1 MKTMKIRIC
10 AIAYGLC
17 PNHLTL
23 KKAIQASLSSCLIGT
38 LMMLATF
45 PFASCSDDD
54 DNDKDITKE
63 IAMSVSAEPGVM
75 YDLFDSMG
83 EHPIECMRV
92 MTEDEP
98 GQWQNLPISGI
109 KGFTYERGHE
119 YELRVKRTILANPPQ
134 DASNRTYE
142 LVRIL
147 ADKKVEEVAE
157 PAEKVVKS
165 EADITYEQQCPVE
178 KYAITKGGE
187 YVVDADGKMT
197 YADGTPTPE
206 FDKHAQIYLENILDK
221 SHPLWQAG
229 ARYMATYAYILSPN
243 TEEIRLVPSTHSG
256 FLFKNILT
264 ESEMAYIKQSMKQGE
279 TLHYYLI
286 LANVYKRGIQ
296 KVGFTIRRK

>member
-1 MKTMKIRIC
+1 MKLWRI
-10 AIAYGLC
+10 AF
-17 PNHLTL
+17 
-23 KKAIQASLSSCLIGT
+23 
-38 LMMLATF
+38 MMLAAFSLT
-45 PFASCSDDD
+45 SCSSDDD
-54 DNDKDITKE
+54 DKDIVKE
-63 IAMSVSAEPGVM
+63 INMSVSAEQGVM

-98 GQWQNLPISGI
+98 GRWQNLYFSDV

-147 ADKKVEEVAE
+147 ADKKVEDVAE
-157 PAEKVVKS
+157 PVEKEVKS
-165 EADITYEQQCPVE
+165 EADIEYEQQYPVE
-178 KYAITKGGE
+178 KYAIAKGGE
-187 YVVDADGKMT
+187 YMVDADGKVT

-229 ARYMATYAYILSPN
+229 ARYMATYAYVLSPL
-243 TEEIRLVPSTHSG
+243 TDEIRLVPSAHST

-264 ESEMAYIKQSMKQGE
+264 ESEMAHVLQSMLQGE
-279 TLHYYLI
+279 KLHYGLV
-286 LANVYKRGIQ
+286 LCNVYKRGIQ
-296 KVGFTIRRK
+296 KVEFTIKKK

>member
-1 MKTMKIRIC
+1 METMKIRIC
-10 AIAYGLC
+10 AIAYGLW

-23 KKAIQASLSSCLIGT
+23 RKAIQASLSSCLIGA

-45 PFASCSDDD
+45 PLASCSDDD
-54 DNDKDITKE
+54 DNDKDITKV
-63 IAMSVSAEPGVM
+63 IAMS
-75 YDLFDSMG
+75 
-83 EHPIECMRV
+83 
-92 MTEDEP
+92 EP

-142 LVRIL
+142 LVSIL

-157 PAEKVVKS
+157 PAEKIVKS
-165 EADITYEQQCPVE
+165 EADIIYEQQCPVE

-187 YVVDADGKMT
+187 YMVDADGKMT

-229 ARYMATYAYILSPN
+229 ARYMATYAYILSPI
-243 TEEIRLVPSTHSG
+243 TDEIRLVPSTRSG

-296 KVGFTIRRK
+296 KVGFTIRR

>member
-1 MKTMKIRIC
+1 MTTMKIWRI
-10 AIAYGLC
+10 AFA
-17 PNHLTL
+17 
-23 KKAIQASLSSCLIGT
+23 
-38 LMMLATF
+38 MLAAF
-45 PFASCSDDD
+45 SLASCSSDDD
-54 DNDKDITKE
+54 DKDITKV
-63 IAMSVSAEPGVM
+63 INMSVSAEPGVM

-98 GQWQNLPISGI
+98 GRWQDLCFSEI

-157 PAEKVVKS
+157 PVEKEVKS
-165 EADITYEQQCPVE
+165 EADIEYAQQCPIE
-178 KYAITKGGE
+178 KYAIAKGGE
-187 YVVDADGKMT
+187 YIVDADGKVT
-197 YADGTPTPE
+197 YSDGTPTPE

-229 ARYMATYAYILSPN
+229 ARYQATYAYVLSPL
-243 TEEIRLVPSTHSG
+243 TDEIRLVPSNHAC

-264 ESEMAYIKQSMKQGE
+264 ESEMAHVQQSMKQGE
-279 TLHYYLI
+279 TLRYALI

-296 KVGFTIRRK
+296 KVEFTIKKK

>member
-1 MKTMKIRIC
+1 MKTMKIWRL
-10 AIAYGLC
+10 AFA
-17 PNHLTL
+17 
-23 KKAIQASLSSCLIGT
+23 
-38 LMMLATF
+38 MLAAISL
-45 PFASCSDDD
+45 ASCSSDDD
-54 DNDKDITKE
+54 DKDITKE
-63 IAMSVSAEPGVM
+63 IIMNVSAEPGVM

-83 EHPIECMRV
+83 EHPIECMQV

-98 GQWQNLPISGI
+98 GQWQNLYFSEV

-119 YELRVKRTILANPPQ
+119 YVLRVKRTILANPPQ

-147 ADKKVEEVAE
+147 ADKKVEDVAE
-157 PAEKVVKS
+157 PVEKEVKT
-165 EADITYEQQCPVE
+165 EADIEYEQQCPVE
-178 KYAITKGGE
+178 KYAIAKGGE
-187 YVVDADGKMT
+187 YMVDADGKVT

-229 ARYMATYAYILSPN
+229 ARYMATYAYVLSPL
-243 TEEIRLVPSTHSG
+243 TDEIRLVPSTHSS

-264 ESEMAYIKQSMKQGE
+264 ENEMAYVKQSMKQGE
-279 TLHYYLI
+279 TLHYSLV

-296 KVGFTIRRK
+296 KVEFSITKK

>member
-1 MKTMKIRIC
+1 MKTMKIWRL
-10 AIAYGLC
+10 ALA
-17 PNHLTL
+17 
-23 KKAIQASLSSCLIGT
+23 
-38 LMMLATF
+38 MLAAF
-45 PFASCSDDD
+45 ALASCSDD

-63 IAMSVSAEPGVM
+63 IIMNVSAEPGVM

-98 GQWQNLPISGI
+98 GRWQNLYFSEI

-119 YELRVKRTILANPPQ
+119 
-134 DASNRTYE
+134 YE

-147 ADKKVEEVAE
+147 ADKKVEEVAG
-157 PAEKVVKS
+157 PVEKEVKT
-165 EADITYEQQCPVE
+165 ETDIEYEQRCPVE
-178 KYAITKGGE
+178 KYAIAKGGE
-187 YVVDADGKMT
+187 YLVDADGKVT

-229 ARYMATYAYILSPN
+229 ARYQATYAYVLSPL
-243 TEEIRLVPSTHSG
+243 TDEIRLVPSSHSG
-256 FLFKNILT
+256 FLFKHILT
-264 ESEMAYIKQSMKQGE
+264 ENEMEHVQQSMKQGK
-279 TLHYYLI
+279 TLHYALI

-296 KVGFTIRRK
+296 KVEFTIMKK

>member
-1 MKTMKIRIC
+1 
-10 AIAYGLC
+10 
-17 PNHLTL
+17 
-23 KKAIQASLSSCLIGT
+23 
-38 LMMLATF
+38 MLAAF
-45 PFASCSDDD
+45 SLVSCSSDDD
-54 DNDKDITKE
+54 DKDITKE
-63 IAMSVSAEPGVM
+63 IIMNVSAEPGVM

-83 EHPIECMRV
+83 EQPIECMRV

-98 GQWQNLPISGI
+98 GQWQNLYFSDI

-142 LVRIL
+142 LVSIL
-147 ADKKVEEVAE
+147 ADKKVEDMAE
-157 PAEKVVKS
+157 PVDKMVKS
-165 EADITYEQQCPVE
+165 EADIEYEQQCPIE
-178 KYAITKGGE
+178 KYAIAKGGE
-187 YVVDADGKMT
+187 YLVDADGTMT

-229 ARYMATYAYILSPN
+229 ARYQATYAYVLSPLSD
-243 TEEIRLVPSTHSG
+243 EIRLVPSNHSC

-264 ESEMAYIKQSMKQGE
+264 ESEMTHVQQSMKQGE
-279 TLHYYLI
+279 TLRYALI

-296 KVGFTIRRK
+296 KVEFTIKKK

>member
-1 MKTMKIRIC
+1 MKIWRITF
-10 AIAYGLC
+10 A
-17 PNHLTL
+17 
-23 KKAIQASLSSCLIGT
+23 
-38 LMMLATF
+38 MLAAF
-45 PFASCSDDD
+45 SLASCSSDD

-63 IAMSVSAEPGVM
+63 MNMSISAEPGVM

-98 GQWQNLPISGI
+98 GRWQNLYFSEI

-119 YELRVKRTILANPPQ
+119 YELRVKRTILANPPL

-157 PAEKVVKS
+157 PVEKVVKS
-165 EADITYEQQCPVE
+165 EVDIEYEQQCPVE
-178 KYAITKGGE
+178 KYAIAKGGE
-187 YVVDADGKMT
+187 YLVDGDGKMT

-229 ARYMATYAYILSPN
+229 ARYQATYAYVLSPL
-243 TEEIRLVPSTHSG
+243 TDEIRLVPSSHSG
-256 FLFKNILT
+256 FLFKHILT
-264 ESEMAYIKQSMKQGE
+264 ESEMAHVQQSMKQGE
-279 TLHYYLI
+279 TLHYALI
-286 LANVYKRGIQ
+286 LCNVYKRGIQ
-296 KVGFTIRRK
+296 KVEFTIKKE

>member
-1 MKTMKIRIC
+1 MKTIKTWRNIFVMC
-10 AIAYGLC
+10 AAL
-17 PNHLTL
+17 L
-23 KKAIQASLSSCLIGT
+23 SL
-38 LMMLATF
+38 
-45 PFASCSDDD
+45 ASCGSDDD
-54 DNDKDITKE
+54 DKDITKE
-63 IAMSVSAEPGVM
+63 MNMSVSAEPGVM

-98 GQWQNLPISGI
+98 GRWQNLHFSDI

-147 ADKKVEEVAE
+147 ADKKVEDVAE
-157 PAEKVVKS
+157 SVEKEVKS
-165 EADITYEQQCPVE
+165 EADIEYEQQCPVE
-178 KYAITKGGE
+178 KYAIYKGGE
-187 YVVDADGKMT
+187 YIMDADGKVT

-229 ARYMATYAYILSPN
+229 ARYQATYAYVLSPL
-243 TEEIRLVPSTHSG
+243 TDEIRLVPSNHAC

-264 ESEMAYIKQSMKQGE
+264 ESEMTHVQQSMSQGE
-279 TLHYYLI
+279 TLRYALI
-286 LANVYKRGIQ
+286 LTNVYKRGIQ
-296 KVGFTIRRK
+296 KVEFTIKKK

>member
-1 MKTMKIRIC
+1 MKTMKIWRNIFVMC
-10 AIAYGLC
+10 AAL
-17 PNHLTL
+17 
-23 KKAIQASLSSCLIGT
+23 LS
-38 LMMLATF
+38 
-45 PFASCSDDD
+45 FASCSSDDD
-54 DNDKDITKE
+54 DKDITKE
-63 IAMSVSAEPGVM
+63 IIMNVSAEPGVM

-83 EHPIECMRV
+83 EHPIECMQV

-98 GQWQNLPISGI
+98 GQWLYLYFSEV

-119 YELRVKRTILANPPQ
+119 YVLRVKRTILANPPQ

-147 ADKKVEEVAE
+147 ADKKVEDVAE
-157 PAEKVVKS
+157 PVEKEVKT
-165 EADITYEQQCPVE
+165 EADIEYEQQCPVE
-178 KYAITKGGE
+178 KYAIAKGGE
-187 YVVDADGKMT
+187 YMVDADGKMT

-229 ARYMATYAYILSPN
+229 ARYQATYAYVLSPF
-243 TEEIRLVPSTHSG
+243 TDEIRLVPGSHSG

-264 ESEMAYIKQSMKQGE
+264 ESEMAYVKQSMKQGE
-279 TLHYYLI
+279 TLHYNLI

-296 KVGFTIRRK
+296 KVEFTIKKK